1 MPEETIDCKY
11 NFLEYGMFQ
20 FKGYVKTSLN
30 GQLVYAEDG
39 ITAKYNRYTVEAEFI
54 LTKELVALVTSEYNP
69 EYPVDANID
78 INTVDAAMDKIRF
91 QLQRPHCRLVFW
103 HHGAGIVLNVLGESE
118 QEETEDSNYKYK
130 NHLWFNLLEG
140 PFPEVIA
147 WEPLGLNN
155 AIRCRWRCNFNLPVN
170 EVIQNSAWVTDNRVR
185 GEARAK
191 AGLQPI
197 TDLVN
202 NYMSEYIYKN
212 PGLDDIDATGIMGN
226 YVLSVT
232 EEHEFEVSEEGTVV
246 STLSGV
252 IEFTGSGALFLN
264 NNGDPSAIPRLIQ
277 LMTHYFEPL
286 HPIGF
291 TRTQKYKLRK
301 SKRELE
307 YVITDKELQSDN
319 PLLPN
324 IVKADVTHS
333 VSSDLLGD
341 DALSGSGFL
350 TWSSMFEGT
359 ITVAPGKWKGW
370 AWIAMMCIV
379 QQRLLRTNPISPAKI
394 KDAEHASNTQA
405 QQPDK
410 KNFVSGNNLLTKI
423 SIKESI
429 YTRQVSFSIG
439 YLLVSNLYSLFANSG
454 LFEPVHISWFN
465 VGEFG
470 NADPNVA
477 NSWIGWVPPDLF
489 GTAQPSGE
497 LVSNYSPNTY
507 NQQWSQSR
515 ESMSRTQN
523 VYGYR
528 GPLMPGYNVIFNPY
542 TEEDPN
548 RLNLST
554 VDRNNVTPEKTYWP
568 DSEVSGSDFVN
579 VGRKNIHELAQH
591 RRNTHLETFNNLDFQ
606 YGNTPGASNIAH
618 QGVNP
623 FGSFRRDP
631 TTAGTAAN
639 PPAFPSSAN
648 PDIDPYKGVD
658 VQNFPVAYKS
668 RASSTWV
675 SYDIKFEIVR
685 NENTVHLPTIQP
697 QQSSTRMTNA
707 PRAAT
712 TTREHTGFAILG
724 GSGVYPPGS
733 SGSESFSEYQ
743 KHAIASFGLPT
754 VQIRCVGSAMRM
766 MYPIPTP
773 DMVGIQNMGNGTN
786 SASSSSTGLVQ
797 AYRVGT
803 SVWRHGMINK
813 SADTPMFG
821 AQWDILYALRGDVL
835 CDNIGIRSVQP
846 SEFS

>member
-1 MPEETIDCKY
+1 
-11 NFLEYGMFQ
+11 MFE

-39 ITAKYNRYTVEAEFI
+39 ITAKYNRYTLEAEFI
-54 LTKELVALVTSEYNP
+54 LTKELVGLVDSQYSP
-69 EYPVDANID
+69 EFPGAANID
-78 INTVDAAMDKIRF
+78 PNTVDFAMDKIRF
-91 QLQRPHCRLVFW
+91 QLQRPHCRLTFW
-103 HHGAGIVLNVLGESE
+103 HHGAGIILNVLGESE
-118 QEETEDSNYKYK
+118 SAETEDSDYKYK

-170 EVIQNSAWVTDNRVR
+170 ETIQNAAWVTDNRVKFETR
-185 GEARAK
+185 TK

-197 TDLVN
+197 ENLVN
-202 NYMSEYIYKN
+202 NYMRDYIYIDE
-212 PGLDDIDATGIMGN
+212 GLDDVAAPGAIMGN

-252 IEFTGSGALFLN
+252 IEFTGSGAMFLN

-286 HPIGF
+286 HPVGF
-291 TRTQKYKLRK
+291 SRTQKYKLRK

-333 VSSDLLGD
+333 VASDLLGED
-341 DALSGSGFL
+341 PLSGSGFL

-379 QQRLLRTNPISPAKI
+379 QQRLLRTAPISPAKV
-394 KDAEHASNTQA
+394 KDAEHASNTA
-405 QQPDK
+405 LQQPE
-410 KNFVSGNNLLTKI
+410 KNNYVSGNNLLTKI

-439 YLLVSNLYSLFANSG
+439 YLLISNLYSLFSNSG
-454 LFEPVHISWFN
+454 LFEPVHISWAGDAFQ
-465 VGEFG
+465 FG
-470 NADPNVA
+470 NPNPDIA
-477 NSWIGWVPPDLF
+477 NSWIGWVPPNLF
-489 GTAQPSGE
+489 ETQGGVLQ
-497 LVSNYSPNTY
+497 SNYAPNTY
-507 NQQWSQSR
+507 NQQWNQSR

-548 RLNLST
+548 RVNLAN
-554 VDRNNVTPEKTYWP
+554 VNKNNTNPEKTYWP
-568 DSEVSGSDFVN
+568 DSEVSGTDYIN
-579 VGRKNIHELAQH
+579 VGNKNIHELAQH
-591 RRNTHLETFNNLDFQ
+591 RRNLHLETFNNLDFQ
-606 YGNTPGASNIAH
+606 YGNTPGANNMLH

-623 FGSFRRDP
+623 FGSFRRNP
-631 TTAGTAAN
+631 TEAGLAEN
-639 PPAFPSSAN
+639 IVPFPSSFN
-648 PDIDPYKGVD
+648 PEIHVYKGTD
-658 VQNFPVAYKS
+658 AQNFPVVYKS
-668 RASSTWV
+668 QAATTWV
-675 SYDIKFEIVR
+675 SYNIKFEIIR
-685 NENTVHLPTIQP
+685 NENTVHLPTIQS
-697 QQSSTRMTNA
+697 QQSSSRMTSSARA
-707 PRAAT
+707 PT
-712 TTREHTGFAILG
+712 TTRDHTGFAILG
-724 GSGVYPPGS
+724 GSGVTPPGS
-733 SGSESFSEYQ
+733 SGSALASEYGQ
-743 KHAIASFGLPT
+743 HAIASFGLPT
-754 VQIRCVGSAMRM
+754 VQVRCVGSAMRM
-766 MYPIPTP
+766 LYPIPTP
-773 DMVGIQNMGNGTN
+773 DMVGVQNVGDGAN
-786 SASSSSTGLVQ
+786 SASSSGSGGLVQ

-813 SADTPMFG
+813 SADMPMFG
-821 AQWDILYALRGDVL
+821 AEWDILYALRGDVL

-846 SEFS
+846 SEFV